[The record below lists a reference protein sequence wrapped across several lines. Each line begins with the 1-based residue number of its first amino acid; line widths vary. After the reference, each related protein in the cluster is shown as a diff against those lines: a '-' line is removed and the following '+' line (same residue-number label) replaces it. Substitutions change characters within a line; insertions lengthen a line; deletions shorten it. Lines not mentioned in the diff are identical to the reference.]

1 MKQILVNMCKE
12 AKYLF
17 QGPNLILHMHCWWCT
32 SPPSQVKLTVKL
44 LASPLCIFWFCFKLL
59 ICLWHPTCGGLRTN
73 WKMQKYVSAL
83 RSEFRCYWWMRCLE
97 ASSRCL
103 LGQWLYGFLMQ
114 KKRILH
120 LHFCQGSFA
129 AADPALSS
137 VMFQQPHLTA
147 GLWWYF
153 EKQHK
158 ASELLQEKNC
168 FVLGKK
174 KIFWTQQFPNLDC

>member
-1 MKQILVNMCKE
+1 MFFIVFCCFILN
-12 AKYLF
+12 
-17 QGPNLILHMHCWWCT
+17 
-32 SPPSQVKLTVKL
+32 
-44 LASPLCIFWFCFKLL
+44 FW
-59 ICLWHPTCGGLRTN
+59 
-73 WKMQKYVSAL
+73 YVSGILLVGAWGQTKKCRNMFL
-83 RSEFRCYWWMRCLE
+83 PLGL
-97 ASSRCL
+97 SSGVTGGCPACRPQTGYL

-129 AADPALSS
+129 AADPAFCS
-137 VMFQQPHLTA
+137 VTFQQPHLTA

-158 ASELLQEKNC
+158 ASELLQELRQEKNC

-174 KIFWTQQFPNLDC
+174 NLLNTAISQFRLLIALDDTVARICISDVTCTF